1 MAAFGGKAHD
11 VFAPLLVLLCLCLPA
26 SAGPSLLVE
35 TATSK
40 VILQHRSGEPWY
52 PASLTKLMT
61 AYLTFKALR
70 EGRLKP
76 DQEILISW
84 QAAMQPPSKIGIP
97 PGGTIT
103 VDLALQA
110 LLVYSANDI
119 AVALAEAVSG
129 NLPSFVV
136 EMNKTARAFD
146 MTGTRFL
153 NPHGLHDPNHV
164 STARDMALLALRVH
178 SGFPEHR
185 HYFKQDH
192 VALGKRKLLNRNALL
207 RLMREADGMKT
218 GFVCAAGFNLAAT
231 ATVNGK
237 HLLAVVLG
245 AANSR
250 SRAQWAQHLLELGAS
265 GGGANVTVAEIA
277 NATGEQQ
284 APDLSEAVC
293 GGRRGLDLKPA
304 TALSGHGVSLGRFA
318 QREEG
323 LRVLR
328 LWSDAGDSYLDNAS
342 EGLFRLGPSKAYAA
356 MVWDLDEGEARSLCA
371 FLKERRSSCEV
382 MRPEQ
387 LQTMAEQARAEAK
400 RPVKKRSGKG
410 KKRKK
415 G

>member
-1 MAAFGGKAHD
+1 
-11 VFAPLLVLLCLCLPA
+11 
-26 SAGPSLLVE
+26 
-35 TATSK
+35 
-40 VILQHRSGEPWY
+40 
-52 PASLTKLMT
+52 MT

-70 EGRLKP
+70 EGRLKL

-84 QAAMQPPSKIGIP
+84 QAAMQPPSKIGIA
-97 PGGTIT
+97 PGGKLT

-119 AVALAEAVSG
+119 AVALGEAVSG
-129 NLPSFVV
+129 NLASFIVD
-136 EMNKTARAFD
+136 MNKTAKAFG

-164 STARDMALLALRVH
+164 STARDMALLALRVLKD
-178 SGFPEHR
+178 FPEHR
-185 HYFKQDH
+185 HYFRQDH

-207 RLMREADGMKT
+207 RIMREADGMKT
-218 GFVCAAGFNLAAT
+218 GFVCAAGFNLVAT

-237 HLLAVVLG
+237 HFLAVVLG

-265 GGGANVTVAEIA
+265 AGGSGVTVAEIA
-277 NATGEQQ
+277 NAVGEQE

-304 TALSGHGVSLGRFA
+304 TAVGGHGVSLGHFA

-323 LRVLR
+323 LTMLR
-328 LWSDAGDSYLDNAS
+328 LWSDAGDAYLDGAS
-342 EGLFRLGPSKAYAA
+342 KGLFRLGPAKPHTA

-371 FLKERRSSCEV
+371 FLKERRAQCEV
-382 MRPEQ
+382 MKPEQ
-387 LQTMAEQARAEAK
+387 LEKIAEHARAEAK
-400 RPVKKRSGKG
+400 RPAKKRSRRG
-410 KKRKK
+410 KRKK